1 MGELWRRR
9 RPRLRKMSPRMD
21 RRGTRRRVGAND
33 ARAMSPLP
41 RVFLDLALGREPIGR
56 VTIELRADVV
66 PKTCENFRALCTGE
80 RGRSAR
86 TGTPLT
92 YKGSTFHRVIP
103 NFMCQGGD
111 FTKGDGTGGESIYG
125 ETFRDENFTLRHQ
138 GAGTLS
144 MANADRTRWE
154 SVFRVH
160 GGHVVVGWETRRV
173 RERGGWNGRHQTR
186 RGVRDKV
193 GQDEGDD

>member
-1 MGELWRRR
+1 
-9 RPRLRKMSPRMD
+9 MD

-144 MANADRTRWE
+144 MANAGPNTNGSQFFVSFGKLPHLDGKVTIFGRVIDGRGTLDSLERLAVDERDRP
-154 SVFRVH
+154 
-160 GGHVVVGWETRRV
+160 V
-173 RERGGWNGRHQTR
+173 REVKIE
-186 RGVRDKV
+186 GVTIHANPAA
-193 GQDEGDD
+193 G

>member
-1 MGELWRRR
+1 
-9 RPRLRKMSPRMD
+9 
-21 RRGTRRRVGAND
+21 
-33 ARAMSPLP
+33 MSPLP

-66 PKTCENFRALCTGE
+66 PRTCENFRALCTGE

-138 GAGTLS
+138 GAGTVS
-144 MANADRTRWE
+144 MANAGPNTNGSQFFLSFAKLPHLNGKVTIFGQLIDGHGTLDSLERLAVDERDRP
-154 SVFRVH
+154 
-160 GGHVVVGWETRRV
+160 
-173 RERGGWNGRHQTR
+173 
-186 RGVRDKV
+186 VRDVKIERV
-193 GQDEGDD
+193 TIHANPVAG